1 MVYHILTV
9 NDLIW
14 GYSDMSICIVFD
26 LILKGGSGDND
37 LII

>member
-1 MVYHILTV
+1 MVCDILTV

-14 GYSDMSICIVFD
+14 GSSDMSICIVFD
-26 LILKGGSGDND
+26 LILKGGYGDND